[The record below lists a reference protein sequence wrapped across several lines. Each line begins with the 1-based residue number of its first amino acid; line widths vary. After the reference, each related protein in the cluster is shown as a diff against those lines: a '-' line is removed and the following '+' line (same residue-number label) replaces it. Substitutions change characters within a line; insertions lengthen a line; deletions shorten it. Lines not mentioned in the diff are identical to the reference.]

1 MGRLVCD
8 YRKTNLATQRYAGP
22 SPEIWST
29 LRRVAGFRYGSLA
42 DFFNGFYHLE
52 LTPRA
57 REALAVVSK
66 SGLFEWVCLPF
77 GPINGP
83 QAFQAAME
91 KAFCQGG
98 PGSQNRT
105 VFIDD
110 VTVYTGRGQR
120 A

>member
-1 MGRLVCD
+1 M
-8 YRKTNLATQRYAGP
+8 
-22 SPEIWST
+22 
-29 LRRVAGFRYGSLA
+29 
-42 DFFNGFYHLE
+42 
-52 LTPRA
+52 
-57 REALAVVSK
+57 AVVSK

-98 PGSQNRT
+98 PGSRSRT

-120 A
+120 AEA